1 MRLGETIYRL
11 RTEKNLSQGDL
22 ADRLEV
28 SRQSVSKWEN
38 DSAVPDLAKIVKL
51 SEVFEVSL
59 DELVKGEKLQQ
70 DSEAVQQRELIPAM
84 EIPRQTDVNKGKTE
98 VKTGFNNES
107 DTKKSGSKGR
117 MIAGTILLCMAF
129 LVMLLVSLAGDVWA
143 GVCCALPFLACGIV
157 CFVFKKNVGLWCAWA
172 IYLLVDIYLTFG
184 TSISKAIVFQLSHW
198 TTANI
203 VSWMWI
209 LGLVILITVTVI
221 RLGKMPFS
229 SGKKGNIRLYAPWI
243 ALLVLQVLSRIW
255 GGSLIRWYHPEHFI
269 PILLYVLVSTLLS
282 WARMFALTMGLVMV
296 VRYVR
301 GRKKDL
307 PTGRSLKNKKIL

>member
-1 MRLGETIYRL
+1 MSLGETIYRL

-70 DSEAVQQRELIPAM
+70 DSEAVQQRESIPAM
-84 EIPRQTDVNKGKTE
+84 EIPRQTDVNEVKTE
-98 VKTGFNNES
+98 VKTEFNNES
-107 DTKKSGSKGR
+107 YTRNAGSKGR

-129 LVMLLVSLAGDVWA
+129 LVTLLIALVGDVLA
-143 GVCCALPFLACGIV
+143 GVCWALPFLVCGIV
-157 CFVFKKNVGLWCAWA
+157 CFVCKKNVGLWCAWA
-172 IYLLVDIYLTFG
+172 VYLLVDIYLTMG
-184 TSISKAIVFQLSHW
+184 TGISKAIVFHLSHM

-203 VSWMWI
+203 VSWIWMI
-209 LGLVILITVTVI
+209 GLAVLITITVI
-221 RLGKMPFS
+221 RLGKAPVS
-229 SGKKGNIRLYAPWI
+229 SKYKKHMVLFAPWI
-243 ALLVLQVLSRIW
+243 ALVVLQVVSWIW
-255 GGSLIRWYHPEHFI
+255 GGSLIRWYHPEHFV

-296 VRYVR
+296 VRYIR
-301 GRKKDL
+301 SRKKA
-307 PTGRSLKNKKIL
+307 